1 MGALCRLPLK
11 TTANQGQEMPSPVI
25 SDRSLRDCVASG
37 VYRRGLKVVAADLDV
52 SPGNLSVALSDDPHR
67 KFSVDELERY
77 VQVTGDKTPIYYLVA
92 RYLGD
97 EAASR
102 DAALAH
108 VQGLLEQLP
117 QLLAAAGV
125 GGAAGHAG
133 GRGRGR

>member
-1 MGALCRLPLK
+1 MTLAFDDTLLQ
-11 TTANQGQEMPSPVI
+11 AH
-25 SDRSLRDCVASG
+25 RSLRDCVASG
-37 VYRRGLKVVAADLDV
+37 VYRRGLKAVAADLDL

-77 VQVTGDKTPIYYLVA
+77 VQTTGDKTPIYYLVA

-117 QLLAAAGV
+117 QLLSAAGV
-125 GGAAGHAG
+125 GAAGGQG